1 MLRNDLD
8 KEIQET
14 EVNEKESQREYE
26 QFMADSA
33 AKRAEDSKSIEMK
46 EAAKAD
52 LGAELEKLA
61 ASKNA
66 AMKEAMATAEALKNL
81 HLDCDWLLANFQ
93 ARKDARA
100 GEVES
105 LKNAKAVLSG
115 ADYSFL
121 QTRSVPRRYL
131 RKA

>member
-1 MLRNDLD
+1 MINMLRNDLD

-14 EVNEKESQREYE
+14 EVNEKEAQAEYE
-26 QFMADSA
+26 TFMADSA
-33 AKRAEDSKSIEMK
+33 AKRAEDSKSIELK

-52 LGAELEKLA
+52 LGAEVEKM
-61 ASKNA
+61 NA
-66 AMKEAMATAEALKNL
+66 AKAATLKEAFATAEAIKDL
-81 HLDCDWLLANFQ
+81 HLDCDWLIQNFQ

-115 ADYSFL
+115 ADYSLL
-121 QTRSVPRRYL
+121 QRASARHL
-131 RKA
+131 RH